1 MPFYIVKTIWS
12 HIVGLTM
19 YHRYDDLSK
28 SQQEVTD
35 YMLPMGAVLIFATT
49 FAIINLL
56 LDILYVY
63 VDPRIRY
70 DG

>member
-1 MPFYIVKTIWS
+1 
-12 HIVGLTM
+12 M

-35 YMLPMGAVLIFATT
+35 FILSMGTVLIFATT

>member
-1 MPFYIVKTIWS
+1 
-12 HIVGLTM
+12 M

-28 SQQEVTD
+28 SQQKVTD
-35 YMLPMGAVLIFATT
+35 FVLPMGAVLIFATT

>member
-1 MPFYIVKTIWS
+1 
-12 HIVGLTM
+12 M

-63 VDPRIRY
+63 VDPRIRN